1 MPSQVRVESRSEQY
15 GFVTRGDFGQA
26 GRMKMKLI
34 YCLAPVLMVAGC
46 SKTETAAP
54 TPPAAAAAPAPAAPA
69 APPAPTA
76 PVAPAASATPVAPV
90 APAAL
95 ATPAIPAASEQVAAS
110 VPVIPPPA
118 APPAPT
124 APIVVPTT
132 PTVPATPTAAVPA
145 PTAPSAFSQA
155 AALLDQGAKVLG
167 DSAATAAAVPA
178 LPAAFGGPVPAA
190 LAALPAE
197 QVKQGLK
204 DVLSQ
209 GVEKAVGSLGTT
221 GGFATNPALKI
232 AMPEKLQLADKA
244 LRSMGQAKLA
254 DDLVSTMNKA
264 AEQAMPTA
272 KDLLVGS
279 VNKLS
284 VDEAKQILSGSGDV
298 ATQYLKAKAGP
309 DLKQKLLP
317 IVQANTAKYGAT
329 AAYKQVQEKANLAG
343 GLFGTKVPD
352 FDLDGYVTDQTLEG
366 VFKLVGAEEK
376 RIQQNPSARSTAALK
391 AVYGALQK

>member
-1 MPSQVRVESRSEQY
+1 M
-15 GFVTRGDFGQA
+15 GQA

-54 TPPAAAAAPAPAAPA
+54 TPPAAATAPATPAPAAPA
-69 APPAPTA
+69 APAVVATPVTPAV
-76 PVAPAASATPVAPV
+76 PVPSDTVAASAPVITP
-90 APAAL
+90 PAITPPETVPSAI
-95 ATPAIPAASEQVAAS
+95 PAIPAAAAS
-110 VPVIPPPA
+110 A
-118 APPAPT
+118 APTPPT
-124 APIVVPTT
+124 APSIVPPT
-132 PTVPATPTAAVPA
+132 PSVPATPTVAVPA

-167 DSAATAAAVPA
+167 DSAPAAATLPAVPA
-178 LPAAFGGPVPAA
+178 ALGAPIPAA

-209 GVEKAVGSLGTT
+209 GVEKAVGSLGTS
-221 GGFATNPALKI
+221 GGFASNPALKI

-272 KDLLVGS
+272 KDVLVGS

-284 VDEAKQILSGSGDV
+284 VEEAKQILSGSGDV

-376 RIQQNPSARSTAALK
+376 RIQQNPGARSTAALK